1 MPSFAPRSRWCA
13 SGGMPAP
20 ARSILTSVTG
30 IAVWLSDKKIAKR
43 DRWMALG
50 FAPAAVFAYDW
61 FIVTPMALGGNNP
74 QDWMQLGIFSVTVV
88 AAVELVTRWR

>member
-1 MPSFAPRSRWCA
+1 MRHGWVLVGSLVSTAA
-13 SGGMPAP
+13 
-20 ARSILTSVTG
+20 ILTSVTG
-30 IAVWLSDKKIAKR
+30 IAVWLSDKKITMR

-50 FAPAAVFAYDW
+50 FAPAAVFAYGW